1 MSSKQSSEQRKSTII
16 NLFVYVIPTA
26 GLAFILMLGEW
37 WPAEPLMRF
46 QSSILDGYYYPTIT
60 FLLTWLVILFPVLFI
75 KMMVMRTINKAKYR
89 ASAEAGADGS
99 TTLTVQRERQLFN
112 MAMPASV
119 YIDGQK
125 IGAVSSGKS
134 KVFSVYPGNRNIEI
148 RLDAFKSPGML
159 LQLQPGTNTQVETGF
174 TGSAL
179 GAIGQE
185 NSLYLRSK
193 MITNY

>member
-16 NLFVYVIPTA
+16 NLFVFVIPTA
-26 GLAFILMLGEW
+26 ALALVLMLEEW
-37 WPAEPLMRF
+37 WPAGPMIRF
-46 QSSILDGYYYPTIT
+46 QASISDGYYYPKIT
-60 FLLTWLVILFPVLFI
+60 FLLTWLVILLPVLFI
-75 KMMVMRTINKAKYR
+75 KWAVMRTINKAKYG

-134 KVFSVYPGNRNIEI
+134 QVFSVHPGNRNVEI
-148 RLDAFKSPGML
+148 RLGAFKSPGML
-159 LQLQPGTNTQVETGF
+159 LQLQPGTNVQLETGF
-174 TGSAL
+174 TGSAM

-193 MITNY
+193 